1 MSGGPE
7 FRILETGDIFLRA
20 PDCRL
25 ACEFC
30 SHGAEKR
37 LGLGRESVP
46 PDPARVLAELE
57 RVLDRSRPGLAAPV
71 RLAGWD
77 ILEFPGLFRLLE
89 ACRRRGRPV
98 ELVTPGLRLA
108 EPGFAR
114 RLAVYRPTVVVTC
127 LARDA
132 RIYERMTGVP
142 GARRL
147 VDRAIANLRRLKLRF
162 SVNFV
167 VTRTNC
173 AELLPVAAYL
183 LEDCGLGGFTAAFYS
198 PDEGHSVL
206 GAAAGGLLV
215 SFRRLDAELKRFAA
229 RYRSRGKRLD
239 LVRVPP
245 CKVSPG
251 VRRSGCVAFRR
262 KEVPDPVFREWRH
275 PDCAACGWDA
285 DCFHVS
291 APYHERFPKE
301 PFPAASVDKTRLQI
315 S

>member
-1 MSGGPE
+1 MASAPE
-7 FRILETGDIFLRA
+7 FRILETGDVFLTA

-25 ACEFC
+25 SCEFC

-37 LGLGRESVP
+37 LGLGRSPAP
-46 PDPARVLAELE
+46 PDPARVLAGLE
-57 RVLDRSRPGLAAPV
+57 RVLDRSRSGPV

-77 ILEFPGLFRLLE
+77 ILEFDGLFKLLD

-108 EPGFAR
+108 ESGFAR
-114 RLAVYRPTVVVTC
+114 RLAAYHPTVVVSC
-127 LARDA
+127 LARDPA
-132 RIYERMTGVP
+132 IYARMTGLP
-142 GARRL
+142 DAQRL

-173 AELLPVAAYL
+173 AELLPVAGYL
-183 LEDCGLGGFTAAFYS
+183 LEECGLGGFMAAFYS

-206 GAAAGGLLV
+206 GAAAGELLV
-215 SFRRLDAELKRFAA
+215 SFRRLNAELKRFAA
-229 RYRSRGKRLD
+229 RYRTRGKRLD
-239 LVRVPP
+239 LCRIPP

-251 VRRSGCVAFRR
+251 VRRSGCVVFRR
-262 KEVPDPVFREWRH
+262 KDVADPVFREWRH
-275 PDCAACGWDA
+275 PACAACSWDA

-291 APYHERFPKE
+291 ARYHERFPRE
-301 PFPAASVDKTRLQI
+301 TFPAASVDKTRLHYT
-315 S
+315 